1 MAAKSRS
8 RLLSTVSLST
18 IYSHDEVDT
27 LEVSD
32 RQSDDVE
39 GAEIDT
45 EVFTSSTTASDVAA
59 APADDQ
65 PTQPPTE
72 RHHLLRRTY
81 AVVADN
87 ATLPVIDD
95 VAAHSSAHLHESAET
110 SQVPVQCPLSIENVL

>member
-18 IYSHDEVDT
+18 IYSHDELDT

-32 RQSDDVE
+32 RQSDEVE
-39 GAEIDT
+39 GAEIET
-45 EVFTSSTTASDVAA
+45 EVFTSTTTGSDVAA
-59 APADDQ
+59 AQADDQ
-65 PTQPPTE
+65 PTQLPTE

-87 ATLPVIDD
+87 AAVIDD
-95 VAAHSSAHLHESAET
+95 VAAHSFAHLQESAEA
-110 SQVPVQCPLSIENVL
+110 SQVPVQCPLSIQNVL